1 MLMKIKI
8 AGTTIEEIAAETTAA
23 ETTIRATAEMTDFEN
38 HE

>member
-1 MLMKIKI
+1 MKIKI

-23 ETTIRATAEMTDFEN
+23 EKTIRATVEMTDSES